1 MMYDTLSS
9 LRTYPSS
16 FLEVF
21 LPELMHCQWLWCWQS
36 APGAGA
42 SHVKFSNWT
51 VLPWALC
58 ALAHP
63 DYEEARAAAVYLCG
77 SMWNLHTVQ
86 GDLAVQVQICWNKE
100 RSSQAWMVLQPAKY
114 SFHTNQNCG
123 VLKLCWAY
131 PAGCRPPA
139 LMRTHRIKAFLKA
152 FNSARPATKMMS
164 LSNKPGMNFSRCIY
178 NNTWYICHMH
188 IYIYRCI
195 TIV

>member
-1 MMYDTLSS
+1 MQGFGNVGGLVVVCRKSIFFKPKTLDDVWY
-9 LRTYPSS
+9 LEQLAHMS
-16 FLEVF
+16 FQF
-21 LPELMHCQWLWCWQS
+21 PWSFPPWADALPVTLMLAKRAWSW
-36 APGAGA
+36 GAA
-42 SHVKFSNWT
+42 VKFSNWT

-86 GDLAVQVQICWNKE
+86 GDLAVQVQICWNID
-100 RSSQAWMVLQPAKY
+100 RRAWMVLQPAKY

-139 LMRTHRIKAFLKA
+139 LTRTHQ
-152 FNSARPATKMMS
+152 N
-164 LSNKPGMNFSRCIY
+164 
-178 NNTWYICHMH
+178 
-188 IYIYRCI
+188 
-195 TIV
+195 